1 MKTAYLPQACF
12 GELDVMYNALYIFYI
27 PYTPL
32 PPPASPL
39 VPTARDSLIAKWKEH
54 FLHWYDLHI

>member
-27 PYTPL
+27 PYTP
-32 PPPASPL
+32 PPPPPPPPL
-39 VPTARDSLIAKWKEH
+39 SLPRGIV
-54 FLHWYDLHI
+54 

>member
-12 GELDVMYNALYIFYI
+12 GKLDVMYNALYIFYI
-27 PYTPL
+27 PYTP

-39 VPTARDSLIAKWKEH
+39 VPTARDSLIAKRKEH

>member
-27 PYTPL
+27 PYTP
-32 PPPASPL
+32 PPPPPPPL
-39 VPTARDSLIAKWKEH
+39 VPTARDSLIAK
-54 FLHWYDLHI
+54 